1 MVKYIQFD
9 YINKELQKKYLSII
23 GFIIIIIFYSVF
35 ISISDLDEFLKHLDS
50 IKAELIPII
59 LALHFL
65 VVILRIFRQKILFD
79 SIKVQLSLKE
89 HFLIHLAGLA
99 LIMTPGGLGQ
109 SVKAVYLK
117 EKNNISYGKS
127 ISLTLSERFYDL
139 LSVIPVIFAMS
150 FFVNSFEAR
159 LSSITVSILLIT
171 ILIIVRNKK
180 IFNFIISRLPKIWI
194 LTNIVEN
201 SDELFN
207 VLKQLTLKK
216 TFTLSFLIGIGS
228 WVVAGLAFYYS
239 FIAFNLDLTFF
250 ETTLISLV
258 PIVIGTLSFLPGG
271 IGAIEIIMMG
281 FLSSYD
287 LDNSLSSALVL
298 FTRITSIWF
307 LTIIGI
313 IATKIILTKK

>member
-1 MVKYIQFD
+1 M
-9 YINKELQKKYLSII
+9 QKKYLTIVGII
-23 GFIIIIIFYSVF
+23 TIVIFYSVF
-35 ISISDLDEFLKHLDS
+35 ISISDLDEFIKQMDS
-50 IKAELIPII
+50 VKTELIPVI

-89 HFLIHLAGLA
+89 HFMIHLSGLA

-117 EKNNISYGKS
+117 ENNDVSYEKS
-127 ISLTLSERFYDL
+127 ISITLSERFYDL
-139 LSVIPVIFAMS
+139 LSVIPVIFVIS
-150 FFVNSFEAR
+150 FFVDSFEAK
-159 LSSITVSILLIT
+159 LSSILVSILLIT
-171 ILIIVRNKK
+171 MLIIVRNKK
-180 IFNFIISRLPKIWI
+180 IFNFVVSKLPKVWI
-194 LTNIVEN
+194 LKNIVEN
-201 SDELFN
+201 SEELFN

-216 TFTLSFLIGIGS
+216 TFTLSFFIGIGS
-228 WVVAGLAFYYS
+228 WIVAAIAFYYS
-239 FIAFNLDLTFF
+239 FIAFNLELTFF
-250 ETTLISLV
+250 ETAIISLV

-271 IGAIEIIMMG
+271 IGVIEITMMG

-287 LDNSLSSALVL
+287 LDNSVSLALVL

>member
-1 MVKYIQFD
+1 M
-9 YINKELQKKYLSII
+9 QKKYLSII
-23 GFIIIIIFYSVF
+23 GVIIIIIFYSVF
-35 ISISDLDEFLKHLDS
+35 VSISDLDEFLKEIDL
-50 IKAELIPII
+50 IKIELIPII

-89 HFLIHLAGLA
+89 HFMIHLSGLA

-117 EKNNISYGKS
+117 EKNNVSYGKS

-139 LSVIPVIFAMS
+139 LSVIPVIFVMS
-150 FFVNSFEAR
+150 FFVDSFEAK
-159 LSSITVSILLIT
+159 LSSILVSILLIT
-171 ILIIVRNKK
+171 SLIIVRNKK
-180 IFNFIISRLPKIWI
+180 IFNFMISKLPKIWI
-194 LTNIVEN
+194 LKSVVEN
-201 SDELFN
+201 SDELFD
-207 VLKQLTLKK
+207 VLKQLTLRK
-216 TFTLSFLIGIGS
+216 TFMLSFFVGIGS
-228 WVVAGLAFYYS
+228 WVVAGIAFYYS
-239 FIAFNLDLTFF
+239 FIAFNLELTFF
-250 ETTLISLV
+250 ETTIISLV

-271 IGAIEIIMMG
+271 IGITEITMMG

-307 LTIIGI
+307 LTAIGI
-313 IATKIILTKK
+313 IATKIILTKNS

>member
-1 MVKYIQFD
+1 M
-9 YINKELQKKYLSII
+9 QKKYLTIV
-23 GFIIIIIFYSVF
+23 GVIIIIIFYSIFV
-35 ISISDLDEFLKHLDS
+35 SISDLDEFLKQIDS
-50 IKAELIPII
+50 IKVELIPVI
-59 LALHFL
+59 LVLHFL
-65 VVILRIFRQKILFD
+65 VIILRIFRQKILFD

-89 HFLIHLAGLA
+89 HFMIHLSGLA

-117 EKNNISYGKS
+117 EKNDVSYGKS

-139 LSVIPVIFAMS
+139 LSVIPVIFVMS
-150 FFVNSFEAR
+150 FFVDSFEAK
-159 LSSITVSILLIT
+159 LSSILVSILLIT

-180 IFNFIISRLPKIWI
+180 IFNFIISKLPKVWI
-194 LTNIVEN
+194 LKSIVEN

-207 VLKQLTLKK
+207 ILKQLTLRK
-216 TFTLSFLIGIGS
+216 TFTLSFFIGIGS
-228 WVVAGLAFYYS
+228 WIVAGIAFYYS
-239 FIAFNLDLTFF
+239 FIAFNLELTFF
-250 ETTLISLV
+250 ETTIISLV

-271 IGAIEIIMMG
+271 IGITEITMMG

>member
-1 MVKYIQFD
+1 MVKYIQFN

-35 ISISDLDEFLKHLDS
+35 ISISDFEKFLQQIDS
-50 IKAELIPII
+50 VKIELIPLI
-59 LALHFL
+59 LGFHFL

-79 SIKVQLSLKE
+79 SIEVQLSLKE
-89 HFLIHLAGLA
+89 HFLIHLTGLA

-109 SVKAVYLK
+109 SIKAIYLK
-117 EKNNISYGKS
+117 EKNNIPYGKS

-139 LSVIPVIFAMS
+139 LSVIPVIFVMS
-150 FFVNSFEAR
+150 FFVDSFEAR
-159 LSSITVSILLIT
+159 LSSILVSILLVIM
-171 ILIIVRNKK
+171 L
-180 IFNFIISRLPKIWI
+180 IISRNKRIFNLVISKLPKIWI
-194 LTNIVEN
+194 FTSIVAN

-207 VLKQLTLKK
+207 ILRQLTLRK

-228 WVVAGLAFYYS
+228 WLVAGIAFYYS

-258 PIVIGTLSFLPGG
+258 PVVIGTLSFLPGG
-271 IGAIEIIMMG
+271 IGAIEITMMG
-281 FLSSYD
+281 FLSSYG
-287 LDNSLSSALVL
+287 LDNSLSSALIL

-307 LTIIGI
+307 LTMIGI